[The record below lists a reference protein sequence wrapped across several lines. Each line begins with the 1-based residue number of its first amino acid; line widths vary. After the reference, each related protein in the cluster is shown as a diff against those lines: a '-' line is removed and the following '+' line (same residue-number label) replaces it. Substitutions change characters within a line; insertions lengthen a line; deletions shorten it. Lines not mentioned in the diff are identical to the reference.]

1 MTDAVSPRAAA
12 AALAELQRRR
22 RAVRN
27 FCPHEPYP
35 KQREFLAL
43 DCREALYGGA
53 AGGGKS
59 DALLMAAAQYVHVP
73 GYRALIIR
81 RTYADLAKDDAIM
94 TRAKEWW
101 IPQGI
106 AWSEKDKRFTF
117 PSGASIAFGYMDSE
131 SDKYTYQGGAWQFVG
146 FDELTQFPEAWY
158 TYLFTRQRKA
168 ALLDVPVRMRAA
180 SNPGGI
186 GHDWVYRRFVNKKTA
201 RAPFI
206 PALAADNPSLDLA
219 DYRESMAL
227 VDPTLRRQLE
237 AGEWIRD
244 GAGLVYAHF
253 DAARNL
259 IDAAP
264 PIETRLLALD
274 FGVNDR
280 NALAVLG
287 WREHDPN
294 VYVTRAYKLRGIVDD
309 MAREIRALE
318 ESDGPFAMVVGDTG
332 GMGKLFAEELIQRHG
347 IPVQPAEKSNKLGFI
362 SLFNSDLAIGRIKV
376 MRSGCVDL
384 VAEWVELPWH
394 ASRLK
399 EAEGF
404 ENHASDAVL
413 YGWRRTL
420 AYHERPEEPA
430 PRPGT
435 PEAGRAVEQGLLRAT
450 LDDMERDGWE
460 QRYG

>member
-1 MTDAVSPRAAA
+1 MTSAVSPRAAA

-237 AGEWIRD
+237 DGVWIRD

-253 DAARNL
+253 DEARNL
-259 IDAAP
+259 IEEAP
-264 PIETRLLALD
+264 PLETWMLGLD
-274 FGVNDR
+274 FGVNDA
-280 NALAVLG
+280 NALTVLG

-294 VYVTRAYKLRGIVDD
+294 VYVLESYRKKGLVDAVAD
-309 MAREIRALE
+309 EVEALQKRY
-318 ESDGPFAMVVGDTG
+318 PIALIVGDTG
-332 GMGKLFAEELIQRHG
+332 GMGKLFAEELVQRRG
-347 IPVQPAEKSNKLGFI
+347 LAIQPAEKSNKLGFI
-362 SLFNSDLAIGRIKV
+362 SLMNSDLALGRIKIV
-376 MRSGCVDL
+376 ARGCADL
-384 VAEWVELPWH
+384 LAEWVELPWH
-394 ASRLK
+394 TSRLK

-404 ENHASDAVL
+404 DNHASDSCL
-413 YGWRRTL
+413 YAWRSSL
-420 AYHERPEEPA
+420 AYHERPEEPV

-450 LDDMERDGWE
+450 LDDLEREEWE